1 MSQFKQSDTYD
12 LFSGTKPV
20 ATLNVVVEDRRD
32 TKSKLSF
39 MVSPYAGKPDSFG
52 WTNCDW
58 QQAVEAANGVLLNRG
73 LRVSTTEIK
82 AFLFDIQ
89 FMKG

>member
-1 MSQFKQSDTYD
+1 
-12 LFSGTKPV
+12 
-20 ATLNVVVEDRRD
+20 
-32 TKSKLSF
+32 
-39 MVSPYAGKPDSFG
+39 MVSPYEGKTDSFG

-58 QQAVEAANGVLLNRG
+58 QQAVESANGVLLNRG